1 MRIFFAL
8 PLIAMTAACGY
19 VSPDAGHEGVL
30 VAKPWFFGSGGV
42 LDEPVKTGSTVVAAS
57 TDAIMVDVTPQ
68 TFEVKFEDLMPSNG
82 IPLDFDTTVRLQ
94 VTNSPT
100 LVRDF
105 RGGQTD
111 DNGKPTHSWYWQNIN
126 PQYENFVRAAVKKY
140 DMNQLALTGAAIDAV
155 DAEVQ
160 ANLIAYIKANKLPVK
175 LLGVTVGRA
184 NPPAEIKNQRVET
197 AAQTQRIQTME
208 AAKKAEDSR
217 KAAELAR
224 AEADNAYRS
233 QMSLSPEQFVDLQRI
248 AMQKEVCAKADCTFI
263 MGNGSP
269 VLSAKR

>member
-1 MRIFFAL
+1 MRILIAL
-8 PLIAMTAACGY
+8 PLIALTAACGY

-42 LDEPVKTGSTVVAAS
+42 LDDPVKAGSTLVAAS

-68 TFEVKFEDLMPSNG
+68 TFAVKFDDLMPSNG
-82 IPLDFDTTVRLQ
+82 IPLDFETTVRLQ
-94 VTNSPT
+94 VTNSAS

-111 DNGKPTHSWYWQNIN
+111 ANGNPTHSWYWSNIN

-155 DAEVQ
+155 DQEVQ
-160 ANLIAYIKANKLPVK
+160 ANLVAYIKANKLPVK

-269 VLSAKR
+269 IVSSKR

>member
-1 MRIFFAL
+1 MRLFTL
-8 PLIAMTAACGY
+8 PLIALTAACGY
-19 VSPDAGHEGVL
+19 VSPDAGQEAVL

-42 LDEPVKTGSTVVAAS
+42 LDETVKTGSTLVAAS
-57 TDAIMVDVTPQ
+57 TDAIYVDVSPIA
-68 TFEVKFEDLMPSNG
+68 FPVKFDDLMPSNG
-82 IPLDFDTTVRLQ
+82 IPLDFHTTVRLQ
-94 VTNSPT
+94 ITDPSK
-100 LVRDF
+100 LVQNF

-111 DNGKPTHSWYWQNIN
+111 ENGRPTHSWYWSNIN

-140 DMNQLALTGAAIDAV
+140 DMNQLALTGAAIEAV
-155 DAEVQ
+155 DREVQ
-160 ANLIAYIKANKLPVK
+160 TNLAAYIKANKIPVK

-184 NPPAEIKNQRVET
+184 NPPEEIKNQRVET

-233 QMSLSPEQFVDLQRI
+233 QMSLTPEQFVDLQRV

-263 MGNGSP
+263 IGNGSP
-269 VLSAKR
+269 ILSRK